1 MYPKSIENIM
11 VANAKEKTLIEE
23 RQRIIKYL
31 QDRIDKHFGCR
42 GSQSCPTCTSFR
54 QVIGFVSVSD

>member
-1 MYPKSIENIM
+1 M